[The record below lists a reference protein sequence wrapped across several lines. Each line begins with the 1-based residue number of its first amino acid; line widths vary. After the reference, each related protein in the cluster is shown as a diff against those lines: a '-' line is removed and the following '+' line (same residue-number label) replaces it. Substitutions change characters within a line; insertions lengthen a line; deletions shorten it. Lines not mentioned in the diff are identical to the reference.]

1 MCRNLRYKFIIACVV
16 FFIFS
21 LSGTRCFSQ
30 PPYPS
35 IRFLGAAQMVGGS
48 CYLIDTGKIRVLID
62 FGLFYGEHAARNSV
76 IEFDPETIDF
86 VLLTHAHIDHAGRIP
101 LLYRSGFT
109 GKTIG
114 TDATKTLCG
123 ANLKMSLELAKR
135 EGRAVYDFDDYDR
148 MMNHFMAVSYD
159 QTLNLS
165 SDVSVRFRNAGHIMG
180 SAIIELW
187 IKNKDGTVK
196 IVTTGD
202 LGNSNLPLLENPEII
217 REWDYILVESTAGA
231 IQRKDTGFDAFGD
244 EIKKTLKRGG
254 SVLIPAFALDR
265 TQRLLYIIGKL
276 KRRGIIPD
284 KTPVYV
290 DSFTAR
296 EMTKIY
302 RKYGKYFSSEARAY
316 LSAGGDPLSFPNL
329 YEINSR
335 DAIAMHKR
343 GQAAIYVSASAMLDH
358 ANSPRHL
365 EKMIDNP
372 RNLLA
377 IVGWQAPGTPGW
389 KLQQGAKTIQIPIE
403 EYTDGKTDRRYV
415 KKPVRMK
422 VKTFEVFSYHADG
435 CQILTWLSNFSKAKE
450 VFVVHGDRENALGLA
465 GMITKKLG
473 FKASAPERDVVSPLS
488 GRGQDYEIREAPA
501 LCAGLETGEGSRNIS
516 DP

>member
-1 MCRNLRYKFIIACVV
+1 MCGNLRYKFIIACVA
-16 FFIFS
+16 FLIFS
-21 LSGTRCFSQ
+21 LSGTQCFSQ

-48 CYLIDTGKIRVLID
+48 CYLIDTGKTRLLID
-62 FGLFYGEHAARNSV
+62 FGLFYGEHEARNSV
-76 IEFDPETIDF
+76 IEFDPATIDF

-101 LLYRSGFT
+101 LLYRRGFK

-135 EGRAVYDFDDYDR
+135 EGNAAYDLDDYDR
-148 MMNHFMAVSYD
+148 MMDHFVAVSYN
-159 QTLNLS
+159 QTFNLT

-217 REWDYILVESTAGA
+217 REGDYLLVESTAGA
-231 IQRKDTGFDAFGD
+231 IRRKDAGFDAFGD

-276 KRRGIIPD
+276 KRQGIIPD
-284 KTPVYV
+284 ETPVYV

-296 EMTKIY
+296 EITKIY
-302 RKYGKYFSSEARAY
+302 RKYGKYFNPEARAH
-316 LSAGGDPLSFPNL
+316 LSSGGDPLSFPNL
-329 YEINSR
+329 YEISSR
-335 DAIAMHKR
+335 DALAMHEL
-343 GQAAIYVSASAMLDH
+343 GQSAIYVSSSAMLDH

-365 EKMIDNP
+365 EKMIENP
-372 RNLLA
+372 KNLLA

-389 KLQQGAKTIQIPIE
+389 KLQRGAKTIQIPIE
-403 EYTDGKTDRRYV
+403 EYTDGKTGMRYA
-415 KKPVRMK
+415 KKTVRMK

-465 GMITKKLG
+465 AMITKKLG
-473 FKASAPERDVVSPLS
+473 FKASAPELDAVSHLS
-488 GRGQDYEIREAPA
+488 GRGQDYEIKRAHAICSGMEVSNRP
-501 LCAGLETGEGSRNIS
+501 TGVT
-516 DP
+516 D

>member
-1 MCRNLRYKFIIACVV
+1 M
-16 FFIFS
+16 
-21 LSGTRCFSQ
+21 
-30 PPYPS
+30 
-35 IRFLGAAQMVGGS
+35 GAAQVVGGS
-48 CYLIDTGKIRVLID
+48 CYLIDTGKTRLLID
-62 FGLFYGEHAARNSV
+62 FGLFYGEHEARNS
-76 IEFDPETIDF
+76 IIDFDPATIDF

-101 LLYRSGFT
+101 LLYRRGFK

-135 EGRAVYDFDDYDR
+135 EGNAVYDFDDYDR
-148 MMNHFMAVSYD
+148 MMDHFMTVSYD

-165 SDVSVRFRNAGHIMG
+165 SDVLVRFRNAGHIMG

-217 REWDYILVESTAGA
+217 REGDYILVESTSGA
-231 IQRKDTGFDAFGD
+231 VRRKDAGFDAFGD

-265 TQRLLYIIGKL
+265 TQRLLYIIGTL

-284 KTPVYV
+284 ETPVYV

-296 EMTKIY
+296 EITKIY
-302 RKYGKYFSSEARAY
+302 RKYSRYFSSEDRAY
-316 LSAGGDPLSFPNL
+316 RSFGGDPLSFPNL
-329 YEINSR
+329 HEINSR
-335 DAIAMHKR
+335 DAIAMHER
-343 GQAAIYVSASAMLDH
+343 RQAAIFVSASAMLDH

-365 EKMIDNP
+365 EKMIENP
-372 RNLLA
+372 KNLLA

-389 KLQQGAKTIQIPIE
+389 KLQRGAKTIQIPIE
-403 EYTDGKTDRRYV
+403 EYTDGKTDMRYV
-415 KKPVRMK
+415 EKPVRMK

-450 VFVVHGDRENALGLA
+450 VFVVHGDRKNAPGLA

-473 FKASAPERDVVSPLS
+473 FKASAPELGAVYHLS
-488 GRGQDYEIREAPA
+488 GRGQDYEIRKAPA
-501 LCAGLETGEGSRNIS
+501 LCAGMETVERSRNIS
-516 DP
+516 DQ